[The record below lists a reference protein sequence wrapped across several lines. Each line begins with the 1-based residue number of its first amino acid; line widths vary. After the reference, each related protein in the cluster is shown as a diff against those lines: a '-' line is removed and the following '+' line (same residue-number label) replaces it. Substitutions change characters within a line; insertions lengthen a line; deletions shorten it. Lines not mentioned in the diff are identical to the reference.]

1 MTKLLITL
9 LLSISAA
16 ALAASPDTVYVNG
29 RIYTVDG
36 ARPWA
41 EALAIADGKFVAVGT
56 AAEINALVHDSTDV
70 VDLGGHMVMPGI
82 HDAHTHLEWVGLLM
96 HHECTLPQGASPQQI
111 VATLEACDVRRP
123 GGWLTAGIYS
133 PFAFADV
140 RVTNELLTE
149 AFPDTAVYLMDY
161 SVHHGLA
168 NAKALA
174 LAGIDEGVEDP
185 PGGKFSRHPDT
196 NKLTGELVET
206 ANSVLMRV
214 IPAYSEDVYR
224 KSLKWA
230 IAVSNQYGITSVQE
244 ASATR
249 RQLKLLNELDNAG
262 ELTLRIAAHL
272 IWQYEKFADAPLREI
287 RQLRKDREQ
296 YTSAHVDTRF
306 IKFWLDGAPLAPN
319 YTETQLDEEGHVDP
333 TNLLITQEALNKAL
347 AELDKAGLTAKM
359 HVAHEGSARTA
370 LNALAYT
377 RKTNGDSRILQELSH
392 AGFVHADD
400 IARMPA
406 LGAVAE
412 MSPAI
417 WHLTGPGFDELASGF
432 KFKSLQNHAV
442 HTVVGSDWILMPTPN
457 LFPALEGMLDRGAES
472 IDLASA
478 LAAMTING
486 TKVTRQDHV
495 SGSIESGK
503 WANFIVLD
511 RNLFEIP
518 IQQISET
525 VVLRTVFEGDV
536 VYAEDKP

>member
-1 MTKLLITL
+1 MK
-9 LLSISAA
+9 
-16 ALAASPDTVYVNG
+16 N
-29 RIYTVDG
+29 
-36 ARPWA
+36 
-41 EALAIADGKFVAVGT
+41 
-56 AAEINALVHDSTDV
+56 
-70 VDLGGHMVMPGI
+70 
-82 HDAHTHLEWVGLLM
+82 
-96 HHECTLPQGASPQQI
+96 LP
-111 VATLEACDVRRP
+111 
-123 GGWLTAGIYS
+123 
-133 PFAFADV
+133 
-140 RVTNELLTE
+140 
-149 AFPDTAVYLMDY
+149 
-161 SVHHGLA
+161 
-168 NAKALA
+168 
-174 LAGIDEGVEDP
+174 
-185 PGGKFSRHPDT
+185 
-196 NKLTGELVET
+196 
-206 ANSVLMRV
+206 
-214 IPAYSEDVYR
+214 
-224 KSLKWA
+224 
-230 IAVSNQYGITSVQE
+230 
-244 ASATR
+244 TR
-249 RQLKLLNELDNAG
+249 RCAKYGNFAK
-262 ELTLRIAAHL
+262 IASN
-272 IWQYEKFADAPLREI
+272 I
-287 RQLRKDREQ
+287 
-296 YTSAHVDTRF
+296 TSAHVDTRF

-347 AELDKAGLTAKM
+347 AELDKAGHDGKNACRSRRLRAAPHSMRWPTQEKPTVTPGYYTSFRM
-359 HVAHEGSARTA
+359 RGSYMPMT
-370 LNALAYT
+370 
-377 RKTNGDSRILQELSH
+377 SH
-392 AGFVHADD
+392 ACPRWV
-400 IARMPA
+400 PSP
-406 LGAVAE
+406 E